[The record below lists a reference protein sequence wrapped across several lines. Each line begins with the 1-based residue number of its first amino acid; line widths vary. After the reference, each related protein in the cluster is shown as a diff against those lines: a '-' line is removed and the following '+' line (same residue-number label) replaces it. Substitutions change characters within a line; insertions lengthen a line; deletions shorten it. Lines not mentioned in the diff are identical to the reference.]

1 MNRQKLVLMMLGSFF
16 LTLGACNSS
25 ERDAVF
31 IHEKPDEIEES
42 RHKEPTVV
50 ILQEKQDQEVKVKES
65 KAGGETVALD
75 QVPRPT
81 EVKKNSL
88 PMKREKMV
96 ALGVVPQALM
106 SERMIAPVPPMQ
118 MPGLIT
124 ESYTPLTENGFLLTT
139 NDPLSTFSIDVDTAS
154 YANVRRFINQ
164 GQLPP
169 VAAVRSEELINYF
182 HYDYPQPK
190 ADNPFSVTTEIGPAP
205 WNEDHKLMRI
215 GLKARDIEKKNL
227 PPSNLVFLIDVS
239 GSMANPNKLGLLKK
253 SMNLLVDQ
261 LGAND
266 RVAIVVYAGQERVVL
281 ESTAGSE
288 KVIIKQAINNLRSGG
303 STHGSK
309 GIVTAYE
316 LAARG
321 LMPRGNNR
329 VILASDGDFN
339 VGVTTRGE
347 LERLIVEKRKS
358 GIYLTVLGL
367 GMGNYHDDTMEIL
380 ADKGNGNYAYIDN
393 LLEAKKV
400 LVKEMSG
407 TLFALARDVKIQVEF
422 NPAKVATY
430 RLIGYE
436 NRALNDEDFN
446 DDKKDA
452 GEIGVGHTVTALY
465 ELSPVGESDLPK
477 VDPLKYQKR
486 DPVNKGGYSEELAT
500 VKLRYKPLQD
510 DKSIL
515 LTEVVRDR
523 DITLEKTSN
532 DFRFAGA
539 VAGFSMLLRKSE
551 HVGSLNY
558 ESLLA
563 MARGGRGVDREGY
576 RAEFI
581 RLLELAEMI

>member
-1 MNRQKLVLMMLGSFF
+1 
-16 LTLGACNSS
+16 
-25 ERDAVF
+25 
-31 IHEKPDEIEES
+31 
-42 RHKEPTVV
+42 
-50 ILQEKQDQEVKVKES
+50 
-65 KAGGETVALD
+65 
-75 QVPRPT
+75 
-81 EVKKNSL
+81 
-88 PMKREKMV
+88 
-96 ALGVVPQALM
+96 
-106 SERMIAPVPPMQ
+106 
-118 MPGLIT
+118 
-124 ESYTPLTENGFLLTT
+124 
-139 NDPLSTFSIDVDTAS
+139 
-154 YANVRRFINQ
+154 
-164 GQLPP
+164 
-169 VAAVRSEELINYF
+169 VRSEEMINYF

-190 ADNPFSVTTEIGPAP
+190 FDNPFSVTTEIGPAP
-205 WNEDHKLMRI
+205 WNENHKLMRI
-215 GLKARDIEKKNL
+215 GLKARDIDKKNL

-239 GSMANPNKLGLLKK
+239 GSMASLNKLGLLKK

-261 LGAND
+261 LGASD
-266 RVAIVVYAGQERVVL
+266 RVAIVTYAGSDRVVL
-281 ESTAGSE
+281 EPTAASE
-288 KVIIKQAINNLRSGG
+288 KVKIKKAINNLRSGG

-316 LAARG
+316 LAARS
-321 LMPRGNNR
+321 LMPSGNNR
-329 VILASDGDFN
+329 VILVSDGDFN

-422 NPAKVATY
+422 NPAKVAAY

-436 NRALNDEDFN
+436 NRSLNDEDFN

-465 ELSPVGESDLPK
+465 ELTLVGSSDSDLPK
-477 VDPLKYQKR
+477 IDPLKYQKR
-486 DPVNKGGYSEELAT
+486 DPVNEGGYSEELAT
-500 VKLRYKPLQD
+500 VKLRYKSLKD

-515 LTEVVRDR
+515 LTDVVRDR
-523 DITLEKTSN
+523 DVSLEKTSK

-539 VAGFSMLLRKSE
+539 VAGFSMMLRRSE
-551 HVGSLNY
+551 YIGSLTY
-558 ESLLA
+558 ASLLDL
-563 MARGGRGVDREGY
+563 ARDGRGTDREGY

>member
-31 IHEKPDEIEES
+31 IPEKPGEIEEAG
-42 RHKEPTVV
+42 HEEATVA
-50 ILQEKQDQEVKVKES
+50 ILQEKQDQEDKVKEF
-65 KAGGETVALD
+65 KDRGETVSLD
-75 QVPRPT
+75 HVLRPT

-88 PMKREKMV
+88 PMKREKLV
-96 ALGVVPQALM
+96 ALGVVPQSILA
-106 SERMIAPVPPMQ
+106 ERMIAPVPSMQ
-118 MPGLIT
+118 VPGLIT
-124 ESYTPLTENGFLLTT
+124 ESYTPLTENGFFLTT
-139 NDPLSTFSIDVDTAS
+139 NDPYSTFSIDVDTAS

-182 HYDYPQPK
+182 HYDYPEPK
-190 ADNPFSVTTEIGPAP
+190 SDNPFSVTTEIGPAS

-266 RVAIVVYAGQERVVL
+266 RVAIVVYAGQDRVVL
-281 ESTAGSE
+281 ESISASE
-288 KVIIKQAINNLRSGG
+288 KGMIKKAINNLRSSG
-303 STHGSK
+303 STHGSQ

-321 LMPRGNNR
+321 LMPGGNNR

-358 GIYLTVLGL
+358 GIYLTVLGF

-422 NPAKVATY
+422 NPAKVASY

-465 ELSPVGESDLPK
+465 ELTPVGESDLPK

-551 HVGSLNY
+551 YVGSLNY
-558 ESLLA
+558 ESLLV
-563 MARGGRGVDREGY
+563 MARGGRGDDREGY
-576 RAEFI
+576 RAEFV